1 MNYGLPYQ
9 GSKNGIAEWVIG
21 QLPQAET
28 FVDLFCGG
36 CAITHAAMLSGKYH
50 YFIANDI
57 IGGNPV
63 LFKDCAAGRHTV
75 ESHLEWINRRAFFQ
89 RKASETWVNLC
100 YSFGNGGENYAYA
113 AEIEPWRRAL
123 HFARVLGNRDPL
135 AQFGISSDGSRADV
149 LEHGEEYKAKY
160 ISWYK
165 TNVLHLAT
173 SLEVE
178 QERLAAAI
186 AEKSEKLRAYLI
198 AARDAAGISSA
209 DVDRYL
215 GTNGMS
221 GHYFGRS
228 QWAFPTR
235 EAYQKLQQ
243 IMPGLDQDFDDVRG
257 LASLSADFA
266 KMSKI
271 LGLEQMDSERLPSL
285 ESLERLERL
294 GSLAEL
300 GPLENLTTSGKD
312 YQEVEI
318 PAGAVIYCDIPYKD
332 TDCAQYGGFDH
343 ERFYTWARE
352 QNNIFISEY
361 QMPGDFVE
369 LSSIRK
375 LAMGA
380 RSEATEKLF
389 TNRRTYENRSWAGV
403 DLCFRQYSLF
413 DLLD

>member
-9 GSKNGIAEWVIG
+9 GSKNAIAEWVVG
-21 QLPQAET
+21 QLPEAET
-28 FVDLFCGG
+28 FVDLFGGG
-36 CAITHAAMLSGKYH
+36 CAITHAAMLSGKYKN
-50 YFIANDI
+50 FFANDI

-63 LFKDCAAGRHTV
+63 LFKECAAGRHTV
-75 ESHLEWINRRAFFQ
+75 ENHMEWISRRAFFE

-100 YSFGNGGENYAYA
+100 YSFGNGGKNYAYA

-186 AEKSEKLRAYLI
+186 AEESEKLRAYLI

-257 LASLSADFA
+257 LASL
-266 KMSKI
+266 
-271 LGLEQMDSERLPSL
+271 
-285 ESLERLERL
+285 ESLERIERL
-294 GSLAEL
+294 ESLGAL
-300 GPLENLTTSGKD
+300 GVLDNLTTSGKD
-312 YQEVEI
+312 YQEVQI

-352 QNNIFISEY
+352 QKNIFISEY

-369 LSSIRK
+369 LSNIRK
-375 LAMGA
+375 LAMGS
-380 RSEATEKLF
+380 RSEACEKLY
-389 TNRRTYENRSWAGV
+389 TNRQTFETRSWAGV
-403 DLCFRQYSLF
+403 DLEFRQYSLF